1 MDIVKT
7 LISDS
12 YPLVILIIVCMIF
25 FFPGRIDIFLSVLK
39 RHINKISKE
48 GVLFCSVNEPHD
60 NTPPIA
66 RSLDKK
72 EEEIYDELAKNYLE
86 NDVGCKIFATLWKHQ
101 IALDKTFYRRWA
113 FLIQDSFAEIG
124 IIKFIIPKLF
134 FIGLLSRTKESHIFL
149 TDFGIRFCQKFE
161 KQLGGQTFI

>member
-101 IALDKTFYRRWA
+101 IAFVLLPIHSPLFEDTVSMYPCNKTCR
-113 FLIQDSFAEIG
+113 
-124 IIKFIIPKLF
+124 
-134 FIGLLSRTKESHIFL
+134 GLQEVPLRK
-149 TDFGIRFCQKFE
+149 
-161 KQLGGQTFI
+161 